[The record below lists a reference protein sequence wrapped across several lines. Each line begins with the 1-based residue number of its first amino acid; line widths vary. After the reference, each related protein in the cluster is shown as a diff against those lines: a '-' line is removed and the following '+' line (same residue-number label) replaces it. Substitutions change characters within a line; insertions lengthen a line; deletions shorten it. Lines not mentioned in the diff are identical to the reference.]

1 MNNSELI
8 NRINDALKLD
18 INNCHETLVKLDNKN
33 KTLEA
38 NFVINLPAEY
48 KNSSD
53 DFFESIQGLK
63 NFKEKYEAIKLA
75 KFSIKSSLQSEK
87 RDISEPADDTK
98 SVETSLNESILKKIL
113 LERLIGYSNCLIKL
127 DNYR

>member
-87 RDISEPADDTK
+87 RDISESADDTK